1 MKERRQKEGPYET
14 EVYNVREYMGS
25 RYGEYMHIF
34 TDASKD
40 PKTDHVGSAFI
51 IPKLKLYK
59 NNRISDRLSVY
70 TGEMFAI
77 IMAIKWISEVKISKA
92 IICSDSNSAL
102 ISLNEL
108 KSETR

>member
-1 MKERRQKEGPYET
+1 MWVMPQPEVDLSLLKRRQKEGPYET

-51 IPKLKLYK
+51 IPK
-59 NNRISDRLSVY
+59 
-70 TGEMFAI
+70 
-77 IMAIKWISEVKISKA
+77 
-92 IICSDSNSAL
+92 
-102 ISLNEL
+102 
-108 KSETR
+108 